1 MPDWYEVY
9 DDEQVQLRTRQRVGW
24 LSTAAVAA
32 LAVGLGSLP
41 LAVLFAGAPLLA
53 AAAILVGLLGALS
66 FLGWRVNRLRRVVWC
81 LKLSVHRV
89 VGYDYARRKTE
100 LPWSSVE
107 RVEVDG
113 EGLLLVGVP
122 PAVGAAPALRVP
134 HLFPDYSAL
143 SHRVVEYAEAHG
155 IPVCLEGRPWQLLD
169 VRVLYPFLPAT
180 ASVAR
185 PNRPYPGAQDPA

>member
-41 LAVLFAGAPLLA
+41 LAVLFAPAPILA
-53 AAAILVGLLGALS
+53 AAAILGGILAALS
-66 FLGWRVNRLRRVVWC
+66 VLGWQVNRLRRVVWC

-100 LPWSSVE
+100 LPWPSVE

-113 EGLLLVGVP
+113 GGLLLVGVP
-122 PAVGAAPALRVP
+122 PPSGPTPALRVS
-134 HLFPDYSAL
+134 HLFPDYPTL

-155 IPVCLEGRPWQLLD
+155 VPVCIEGRPWQLLD
-169 VRVLYPFLPAT
+169 VRVLYPFLPPT
-180 ASVAR
+180 AAVPR